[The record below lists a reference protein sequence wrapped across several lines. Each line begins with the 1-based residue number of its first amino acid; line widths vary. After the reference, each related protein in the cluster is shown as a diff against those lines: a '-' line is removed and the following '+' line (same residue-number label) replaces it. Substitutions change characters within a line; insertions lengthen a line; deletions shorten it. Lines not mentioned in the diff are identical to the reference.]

1 MNSVVAQVPA
11 EHPGGATQKAIS
23 FHYDVSNAFYS
34 LWLDREMLYSSAK
47 WEGDED
53 LETAQMRKVDWHLEH
68 AGAAAGQALLD
79 VGCGWGATLR
89 RAIERYG
96 VRRAVGLTLA
106 DRQADWVRTQ
116 NTRGVEVHLQS
127 WRDHRAERPYD
138 GIVSVGAFEHFADLR
153 QTQEQKIAGYR
164 EFFEFCHRSLRPG
177 GRLSLQTMTYENSGR
192 EQFSPFFAE
201 QVFPESD
208 LPRIHEI
215 ACASDRLFEIE
226 VLLNER
232 SHYARTMRAWLTRLR
247 ATRWRAVELV
257 GEEKV
262 AVFERYLALMVV
274 AFHTGSMN
282 LARIGFRRID
292 SPV

>member
-1 MNSVVAQVPA
+1 MNAA
-11 EHPGGATQKAIS
+11 AAHAAGATKQAIA

-34 LWLDREMLYSSAK
+34 LWLDRQMLYSSAK

-53 LETAQMRKVDWHLEH
+53 LETAQMRKVDWHLTH
-68 AGAAAGQALLD
+68 AGAAQGGVLLD

-89 RAIERYG
+89 RGVERYG

-106 DRQADWVRTQ
+106 ERQADWINSQGSHAIEVRL
-116 NTRGVEVHLQS
+116 ES
-127 WRDHRAERPYD
+127 WRDHRAAAPYD
-138 GIVSVGAFEHFADLR
+138 GIVSVGAFEHFADH
-153 QTQEQKIAGYR
+153 TQSEEEKIAGYR
-164 EFFEFCHRSLRPG
+164 DFFEFCHRSLRPG
-177 GRLSLQTMTYENSGR
+177 GRLSLQTMTYENSR
-192 EQFSPFFAE
+192 RSQFSPFFAE

-215 ACASDRLFEIE
+215 ARACDQRFEIE

-232 SHYARTMRAWLTRLR
+232 AHYARTMRVWLSRLR
-247 ATRWRAVELV
+247 AARGRAVELV

-274 AFHTGSMN
+274 AFHTGTMN
-282 LARIGFRRID
+282 LARIALRRID
-292 SPV
+292 APA